1 MRSGKVKK
9 KICLVLDG
17 PEPGDDGRLALL
29 DEFDGLADLCGAFH
43 VDILIVGWPSIPNG
57 LRQRMTEPLRS
68 LGAAIRFVDPSDY
81 ADIQPETAHRG
92 KSLAM
97 FRHLSEEGD
106 YDIIHFLGQPWL
118 AFYTLCARSQSTAF
132 VDSVIVLQPDSLD
145 LALSRGRRASRGC
158 DGPDP

>member
-1 MRSGKVKK
+1 MSAGSGQAAYKWERVEQLDSMRSGKVKK

-106 YDIIHFLGQPWL
+106 YDNSLPWPALAGFLHALRP
-118 AFYTLCARSQSTAF
+118 QSEHGF
-132 VDSVIVLQPDSLD
+132 
-145 LALSRGRRASRGC
+145 RR
-158 DGPDP
+158 